1 MVRIC
6 EMMTLFCKFFSI
18 NGHLGYIMFSKELNI
33 SNKLEYEWIEI
44 YYVFDCDEM
53 KSVFI

>member
-1 MVRIC
+1 MGIWV
-6 EMMTLFCKFFSI
+6 TLCFQ
-18 NGHLGYIMFSKELNI
+18 KELNI

-53 KSVFI
+53 KSVFIQFVNFPNEL